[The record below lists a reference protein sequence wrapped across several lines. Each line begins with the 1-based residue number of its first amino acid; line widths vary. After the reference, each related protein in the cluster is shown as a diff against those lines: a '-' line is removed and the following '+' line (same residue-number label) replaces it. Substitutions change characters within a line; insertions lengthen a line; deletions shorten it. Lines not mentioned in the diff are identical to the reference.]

1 MQTFFA
7 PGRINLIGEHIDYNG
22 GLVLPIAIN
31 LGILATV
38 NFRNDAIIN
47 IHSKQITEALYI
59 DLQTENYEKRTAS
72 WQNYPLGV
80 IEYFKKNNLP
90 LTGADIS
97 LSSNLPIGGG
107 LSSSAALE
115 VLISFIML
123 SAAKHDLLTQKTKI
137 AQFCQQVENEF
148 VGVKCGI
155 MDQFAVA
162 KGKQNQAMLLNCD
175 TLENEYIPFDLQ
187 NEYALVLMN
196 TNKKRELADS
206 KYNERKAECDAALL
220 EIQEHKNIN
229 YLCEADIL
237 DLKYLENN
245 VLRKRAKHVIS
256 ENERVKKAVL
266 ALKNKKLKVF
276 GQLMN
281 ESHESLKKDYEVTG
295 FELDTLVE
303 ICQKNEACI
312 GARMTGAGF
321 GGCAIALVQK
331 EKVVA
336 FGQKTKQEYDE
347 KTGLSLDVY
356 ETTACEGVRE
366 V

>member
-31 LGILATV
+31 LGITAKV
-38 NFRNDAIIN
+38 SFRNDTIIN
-47 IHSKQITEALYI
+47 IKSAQIKEILNI
-59 DLQTENYEKRTAS
+59 DLETETYEKRRIL
-72 WQNYPLGV
+72 WQNYPLGI
-80 IEYFKKNNLP
+80 IEYFKKNDLP
-90 LTGADIS
+90 ISAADIS

-115 VLISFIML
+115 VLISFVML
-123 SAAKHDLLTQKTKI
+123 SAAKHDLLNDKTKV

-162 KGKQNQAMLLNCD
+162 KGKENQAMLLNCD

-187 NEYALVLMN
+187 NEYALILMN

-220 EIQEHKNIN
+220 EIQQQKNIN
-229 YLCEADIL
+229 YLCEADIS
-237 DLKYLENN
+237 DIEKLKNS
-245 VLRKRAKHVIS
+245 VLQKRAKHVIS
-256 ENERVKKAVL
+256 ENERVKKAVV
-266 ALKNKKLKVF
+266 ALKNKKLKEF
-276 GQLMN
+276 GKLMN

-295 FELDTLVE
+295 FELDTLVS

-321 GGCAIALVQK
+321 GGCAIALVEKENAAAFAQK
-331 EKVVA
+331 A
-336 FGQKTKQEYDE
+336 KQEYDE
-347 KTGLSLDVY
+347 KTGLSLDIY
-356 ETTACEGVRE
+356 ETMACEGVRKI
-366 V
+366 